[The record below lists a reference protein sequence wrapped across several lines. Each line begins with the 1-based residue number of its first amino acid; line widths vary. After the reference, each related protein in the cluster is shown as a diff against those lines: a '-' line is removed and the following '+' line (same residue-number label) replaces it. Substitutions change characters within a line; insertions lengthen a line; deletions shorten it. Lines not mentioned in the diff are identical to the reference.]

1 MIPAFALIGI
11 LAAGQQASES
21 KVTKPQG
28 ATDAPVVTCEAKN
41 PDFTDPA
48 IQFSAEGVDL
58 TEWLGKFRAQ
68 VQRNWFVPYK
78 AMTAKGCAIVS
89 FKVARGGEI
98 RDIVLQHPSETPAFN
113 NPAINAILG
122 SNPTWALP
130 PEYRGEP
137 IAFTFN
143 FFYNQSPQ
151 TAADKTDTPA
161 VEK

>member
-11 LAAGQQASES
+11 LAAGQQANEPQ
-21 KVTKPQG
+21 VTQPQA

-41 PDFTDPA
+41 PDLNEAA

-58 TEWLGKFRAQ
+58 TEWVKKFRAQ

-78 AMTAKGCAIVS
+78 AMTVKGCAIVS
-89 FKVARGGEI
+89 FKVVRDGGI
-98 RDIVLQHPSETPAFN
+98 QNIVLANPSETAAFN
-113 NPAINAILG
+113 IAATNAIRG

-130 PEYRGEP
+130 QEYRGEG
-137 IAFTFN
+137 ITFTFN
-143 FFYNQSPQ
+143 FFYNLGLQ
-151 TAADKTDTPA
+151 TPADKTATPR